1 MNRLLIALC
10 MVIMSAAWV
19 CATAPTKASFQSWA
33 AAAKLPGYTFGGEV
47 EEDEEHPGNFMT
59 GWMAAD
65 GEVIGVTLHPLT
77 EFKSFQQT
85 INHQKPESFT
95 YKGMPALYTRATGNG
110 QIAIKYEKSGKVL
123 SIGHMKETGKP
134 KAKSR
139 EELVKLLDR
148 MMPEKLLK

>member
-1 MNRLLIALC
+1 MNRLLLAICLV
-10 MVIMSAAWV
+10 VISATWV
-19 CATAPTKASFQSWA
+19 LAAGPTKAGFQSWA
-33 AAAKLPGYTFGGEV
+33 AAAKLPGYSFGGEV
-47 EEDEEHPGNFMT
+47 EEDEDRPGNYMT

-65 GEVIGVTLHPLT
+65 GEVIGVHLYPLS
-77 EFKSFQQT
+77 EFKSFQQA

-95 YKGMPALYTRATGNG
+95 YKGMPALYTKATGNG
-110 QIAIKYEKSGKVL
+110 QIVVKYEKSGKVL

-134 KAKSR
+134 KAKTR

>member
-1 MNRLLIALC
+1 MKRVALLTC
-10 MVIMSAAWV
+10 MMLLFSVVAFAA
-19 CATAPTKASFQSWA
+19 APTKTVFKSWA
-33 AAAKLPGYTFGGEV
+33 AAAKLPGYSFGGEV
-47 EEDEEHPGNFMT
+47 EEDEDHPGNYMT

-65 GEVIGVTLHPLT
+65 GEVIGVHLHPLSG
-77 EFKSFQQT
+77 FKSFQQT

-95 YKGMPALYTRATGNG
+95 YKGMPALYTKATGYG

-134 KAKSR
+134 KAKTR